1 MAHFL
6 FFDSGLG
13 RWLVEMKSA
22 GATREQLFELLEP
35 GVANMGYELV
45 DVEVNLSRAH
55 GLVRLFIDADA
66 GITLDDCEKVSH
78 QVSGVLDVEDPIA
91 GDYRLEVSSP
101 GLDRKL
107 VKPEH
112 FDRFA
117 GELIKT
123 RLKRL
128 IDGRRRIQGQLV
140 QRQGDQIQIRS
151 GDTEIWIAL
160 ADLEVA
166 RLVPQL

>member
-1 MAHFL
+1 MA
-6 FFDSGLG
+6 
-13 RWLVEMKSA
+13 A
-22 GATREQLFELLEP
+22 ATRQMLIDLLEP
-35 GVANMGYELV
+35 SVMHLGYELV
-45 DVEVNLSRAH
+45 DLELNMSRGH
-55 GLVRLFIDADA
+55 GLVRIFIDADE
-66 GITLDDCEKVSH
+66 GITLEDCEKVSH
-78 QVSGVLDVEDPIA
+78 QISGVLDVEDPIKV
-91 GDYRLEVSSP
+91 DYRLEVSSP

-128 IDGRRRIQGQLV
+128 VDGRRRIQGQLV
-140 QRQGDQIQIRS
+140 RRDGDRIQIRS
-151 GDTEIWIAL
+151 GDEEVWVEI
-160 ADLEVA
+160 ADLDMA

>member
-1 MAHFL
+1 
-6 FFDSGLG
+6 
-13 RWLVEMKSA
+13 MKTA
-22 GATREQLFELLEP
+22 GATRDQVFELLEP
-35 GVANMGYELV
+35 SVVALGYELV
-45 DVEVNLSRAH
+45 DVELNLSRGH

-66 GITLDDCEKVSH
+66 GITLEDCEQVSH
-78 QVSGVLDVEDPIA
+78 QVSGVLDVENPIA
-91 GDYRLEVSSP
+91 SGYRLEVSSP

-117 GELIKT
+117 GELIKA

-128 IDGRRRIQGQLV
+128 IDGRRRVQGQLV
-140 QRQGDQIQIRS
+140 QRQGERIQIRS
-151 GDTEIWIAL
+151 DEDEIWIAL
-160 ADLEVA
+160 ADIDVA